1 MAEEN
6 MNMKNLAKASD
17 DVELDEDK
25 NSVED
30 PDDLPDITSEL
41 PELRIYSHSP
51 IFYWRPVWV
60 TGFILAIMSG
70 MYGAAVEIDSG
81 RIDTIMPSA
90 NPGVFYIAV
99 LLLVIIFTNVKL
111 RGIYSV
117 ATVLG
122 ILLVAVLL
130 AWFGWWDDI
139 LGFIPHLSVHMNM
152 GFYLVFSG
160 ALLIIWLLSFFV
172 FDRLTYWSVR
182 PGQMTEEH
190 IIGGG
195 ERSYDTRGML
205 FEKHAEDLFRHIILG
220 LGAGDLKIS
229 TTGARKEE
237 LYIPNVVFVDK
248 KVRAIQKLIAI
259 KPDDLIEKP
268 VR

>member
-1 MAEEN
+1 V
-6 MNMKNLAKASD
+6 LA
-17 DVELDEDK
+17 
-25 NSVED
+25 
-30 PDDLPDITSEL
+30 
-41 PELRIYSHSP
+41 
-51 IFYWRPVWV
+51 
-60 TGFILAIMSG
+60 
-70 MYGAAVEIDSG
+70 
-81 RIDTIMPSA
+81 
-90 NPGVFYIAV
+90 
-99 LLLVIIFTNVKL
+99 
-111 RGIYSV
+111 
-117 ATVLG
+117 

-152 GFYLVFSG
+152 GFYLVFSS
-160 ALLIIWLLSFFV
+160 ALFIIWLLAFFV

-205 FEKHAEDLFRHIILG
+205 FEKHGEDLFRHLILG

-237 LYIPNVVFVDK
+237 LYIPNVVFVDRN
-248 KVRAIQKLIAI
+248 VRAIHKLIAV
-259 KPDDLIEKP
+259 KPDDLIEKTTH
-268 VR
+268 